1 MHAGVT
7 AAVEMIIAIV
17 VIGMLFETA
26 AAEQPNHGDNIPD
39 ATAAVR
45 FCSANPV
52 ALFLPTIA
60 GVRGRTK
67 TVTRQAHAEA
77 AGAAPVN
84 PDVSDESYLGLE
96 LGEGV

>member
-1 MHAGVT
+1 MA

-52 ALFLPTIA
+52 ALFLPTTA
-60 GVRGRTK
+60 GVRGGTK
-67 TVTRQAHAEA
+67 IVTRQAQAEA
-77 AGAAPVN
+77 AGAAPVK
-84 PDVSDESYLGLE
+84 PDVSDESYLVLE
-96 LGEGV
+96 LWEGG